1 MAEFERSHSLKVL
14 KKGACTLVGG
24 SVAHTFTIP
33 CFKKSHKAGSN
44 KTQKNWLLT
53 VAEGVRPSGQLMEG
67 GGMFGEEG
75 KTL

>member
-1 MAEFERSHSLKVL
+1 MAEFEHSHSLKVL
-14 KKGACTLVGG
+14 EKKGVGG
-24 SVAHTFTIP
+24 AVAHTFTIP

>member
-14 KKGACTLVGG
+14 KKRGVGE
-24 SVAHTFTIP
+24 HTFTIL